1 MAYESTRAPLRER
14 LRYRFDNSMARG
26 PSALIG
32 YLAIATA
39 ILAVIFA
46 LIVLLAS
53 LGPTRNAVTAVYNA
67 LLHVIDA
74 GTVTADDTSS
84 ATFIILQL
92 LLTLGGIVIFSAFIG
107 VLATTFDQW
116 LSELRKGR
124 SNVLEAD
131 HTLVL
136 GWSDTIFTV
145 LSELAIANENERDP
159 SVVVLADR
167 DKVEMEDAIRAKV
180 PDLRGTRV
188 VCRTGSTIDLRD
200 LAIVSPDEA
209 RSIIVLSPDEE
220 EPDASVIKTIL
231 ALTRGPGRREEP
243 YHIVAEIEA
252 AENLEA
258 ARLVGGD
265 EAVLVDKSETVARI
279 IVQTARQSGAAAVY
293 TELLDFDGDEVYFR
307 RDPAWENRTYAEAL
321 LAYEDCCVMGFKEG
335 DRVRL
340 NPPPDTVLPGGCE
353 LIAIA
358 ADDANLEA
366 ATAATATVDEA
377 AIVTGEPDAPRAQHT
392 LLIGFNGRTPT
403 VIRELDEYV
412 EAGSTVTL
420 VADREVARERLL
432 ADTGRLEHLIVDVR
446 RGSTTARA
454 ALEALDLGRFDN
466 VIVMCYA
473 DDLDAQRADAR
484 TLITLLHL
492 RDIVDRTGVRIPIV
506 SEMLD
511 DRNRELA
518 QVTKVDDVIVSDQ
531 VISLLLSQISE
542 NPHLAA
548 VFAELFDAAGSEVY
562 LRDASAY
569 VTAGAEVSF
578 ATLIASAARRG
589 ETAIGY
595 RSARLAD
602 DAAANY
608 GVTVNPPKS
617 MTFRA
622 APKDRLIVLAE
633 E

>member
-1 MAYESTRAPLRER
+1 LTEPRRAPLRDR
-14 LRYRFDNSMARG
+14 LRYRFDTSMARG

-32 YLAIATA
+32 YLGIATV
-39 ILAVIFA
+39 ILAIVFA
-46 LIVLLAS
+46 VIVLLAS
-53 LGPTRNAVTAVYNA
+53 LGPTRNAVTAIYNA

-84 ATFIILQL
+84 AIFIILQL
-92 LLTLGGIVIFSAFIG
+92 LLTLGGIIIFSAFIG
-107 VLATTFDQW
+107 VLATSVDQR
-116 LSELRKGR
+116 LTELRKGR
-124 SNVLEAD
+124 SNVLERD

-145 LSELAIANENERDP
+145 LSELSIANENEKDP
-159 SVVVLADR
+159 SVVVLAEQ
-167 DKVEMEDAIRAKV
+167 DKVEMEDAIRTKV

-200 LAIVSPDEA
+200 LAIVSPNEA
-209 RSIIVLSPDEE
+209 RSIIVLSPAEV

-231 ALTRGPGRREEP
+231 ALTRGPGRRPEP
-243 YHIVAEIEA
+243 YHIVAEIQDA
-252 AENLEA
+252 ANLEA
-258 ARLVGGD
+258 ARLVAGD

-307 RDPAWENRTYAEAL
+307 RDPAYDDRPYSEAL
-321 LAYEDCCVMGFKEG
+321 LAYEDCCVMGYQHDG
-335 DRVRL
+335 DVRL
-340 NPPPDTVLPGGCE
+340 NPPPATVLPAGCQ

-358 ADDANLEA
+358 EDDANLLGAEPM
-366 ATAATATVDEA
+366 TATVDAA
-377 AIVTGEPDAPRAQHT
+377 AIMAGEAPVSRPQHT
-392 LLIGFNGRTPT
+392 LLIGVNGRTAT

-420 VADREVARERLL
+420 VADRPITEAGLL
-432 ADTGRLEHLIVDVR
+432 ADTGPLEHLTVEVR

-454 ALEALDLGRFDN
+454 ALEALHVERFDN

-473 DDLDAQRADAR
+473 DDLDAQRADAL

-492 RDIVDRTGVRIPIV
+492 RDIADRSGIRIPIV

-518 QVTKVDDVIVSDQ
+518 QVTKVDDVIVSDH

-548 VFAELFDAAGSEVY
+548 VFGELFDAAGSEVY
-562 LRDASAY
+562 LRDATTYARP
-569 VTAGAEVSF
+569 GEPVSF
-578 ATLIASAARRG
+578 ATLIASATRRG

-595 RSARLAD
+595 RSASLAG
-602 DAAANY
+602 DAAANF
-608 GVTVNPPKS
+608 GVTVNPSKS
-617 MTFRA
+617 DTFA
-622 APKDRLIVLAE
+622 AAAGDRLIVLAE
-633 E
+633 A